1 MPGSIR
7 ASATVDVP
15 PSTGDGGAPGRAE
28 TFRSPE
34 RALGLGLILVL
45 CGVALLADRLAPGD
59 PFAAAGPALRPPS
72 ADCLFGTDDLGR
84 DLFTNIVHGLRTS
97 LGIALGVLLL
107 AGTLGIGVGTVAGY
121 RGGWP
126 DDVLMRATEFV
137 QVIPRFFLAVL
148 VIALVGPGVGRLIL
162 LLGLTAWPGTAR
174 VVRAEVLSLR
184 ARPFVEASRALG
196 ASPVRTLLR
205 EVLPNALPPALVV
218 LSLAAA
224 GAILTEAGLSFLGL
238 GDPAVVSLG
247 YLARNAQ
254 QFLRVAWWLAA
265 FPGAAIA
272 ATVLALVL
280 LADAVGDVLR
290 PQG

>member
-1 MPGSIR
+1 MLGSTR
-7 ASATVDVP
+7 GSVTASGPAPTRV
-15 PSTGDGGAPGRAE
+15 SGRSGAPRA
-28 TFRSPE
+28 TE
-34 RALGLGLILVL
+34 RAFGIGLVL
-45 CGVALLADRLAPGD
+45 ALSAAALLADRLAPGD
-59 PFAAAGPALRPPS
+59 PFAAVGPALRPPS
-72 ADCLFGTDDLGR
+72 AVFLLGTDDLGR
-84 DLFTNIVHGLRTS
+84 DLLACVIHGLRTS

-107 AGTLGIGVGTVAGY
+107 SGTLGFGIGTVAGY
-121 RGGWP
+121 RGGWL

-137 QVIPRFFLAVL
+137 QVVPRFFLAVL
-148 VIALVGPGVGRLIL
+148 VIALVGPGTDRLVL

-196 ASPVRTLLR
+196 ASPARTLLR
-205 EVLPNALPPALVV
+205 EVLPNALPPAAVV
-218 LSLAAA
+218 LSLAGA

-272 ATVLALVL
+272 VTVLALVL
-280 LADAVGDVLR
+280 LADALGDALR
-290 PQG
+290 PRD